1 MKINLAATKNWI
13 LKPFAIVLA
22 FIFNALFA
30 MISGWTPSQTLAIT
44 IVIFTFVVRALLT
57 PLTLKQQRSTRRMTR
72 LQPKVDKI
80 QEKYKNKKDPE
91 SAQRMQAE
99 IQEMYR
105 VNKASPMSGC
115 LPMLIQMPI
124 LFALYEVFRNVPFYV
139 TKMGDL
145 YNTMVTAV
153 QGVSGYGDV
162 VTQEAFTSAFNTIK
176 NFDPTVADNMVD
188 FLYHLSRTQWTDL
201 IEQLSLG
208 GNAAF
213 MTAYQTAQ
221 NYSSLG
227 WGNFMFNLSEAPGWR
242 SIAVI
247 FPIISAGTTFLMS
260 WISQKT
266 TERRQK
272 MVSPDGKVPN
282 QQNSMKMMTYM
293 FPIMTLFFTAQV
305 PLALGL
311 YWITSNIF
319 AIFSQ
324 LLCDSIIDREEYQE
338 ALKRRDELIERRKE
352 KEKALSGIDKATGGR
367 LGTAH
372 TQSKSALAGNKM
384 AVIREQQDQQVA
396 KAKEEVSE
404 FSLEGQLQALKE
416 SEGPSVEENAENEN
430 D

>member
-1 MKINLAATKNWI
+1 MKINLAATKSWL

-30 MISGWTPSQTLAIT
+30 MISGWTSSQTLALAI
-44 IVIFTFVVRALLT
+44 IIFTFVVRALLT
-57 PLTLKQQRSTRRMTR
+57 PLTLKQQRSSRRMTR

-99 IQEMYR
+99 IQELYR

-124 LFALYEVFRNVPFYV
+124 IFALYEVFRNVPFYV

-145 YNTMVTAV
+145 YNTMAATV
-153 QGVSGYGDV
+153 QGIAGYGDV
-162 VTQEAFTSAFNTIK
+162 VTGEAFTSAFNTIK
-176 NFDPTVADNMVD
+176 NFDPSVADNMID
-188 FLYHLSRTQWTDL
+188 FLYHLSRTQWTEL
-201 IEQLSLG
+201 IEKLSLS

-213 MTAYQTAQ
+213 MTAYQAAQ

-242 SIAVI
+242 TIAVI
-247 FPIISAGTTFLMS
+247 FPIISGGTTFLMS
-260 WISQKT
+260 WLSQRS
-266 TERRQK
+266 TEKRQK
-272 MVSPDGKVPN
+272 MMSPDGKISS

-293 FPIMTLFFTAQV
+293 FPIMTLFFTAQM

-311 YWITSNIF
+311 YWIVSNIF
-319 AIFSQ
+319 GILSQ
-324 LLCDSIIDREEYQE
+324 IICDSIIDREEYEE
-338 ALKRRDELIERRKE
+338 ALRHRDELIERRKE
-352 KEKALSGIDKATGGR
+352 REKALSSIDKATGGR

-384 AVIREQQDQQVA
+384 AVMKEQ
-396 KAKEEVSE
+396 KEQTEKVKEDVSE

-416 SEGPSVEENAENEN
+416 NNETFQEERPENE
-430 D
+430 DD

>member
-13 LKPFAIVLA
+13 LKPFAIALA

-30 MISGWTPSQTLAIT
+30 MISGWTATQTLALT
-44 IVIFTFVVRALLT
+44 IIIFTFVVRALLT

-99 IQEMYR
+99 IQELYR

-145 YNTMVTAV
+145 YTLMAGVV
-153 QGVSGYGDV
+153 QNVSGYGDI
-162 VTQEAFTSAFNTIK
+162 VTGEAFTSAFNTIK
-176 NFDPTVADNMVD
+176 NFDPAVTDNMID
-188 FLYHLSRTQWTDL
+188 FLYHLSRTQWADL
-201 IEQLSLG
+201 INQLSLS
-208 GNAAF
+208 GNTEF
-213 MTAYQTAQ
+213 MAAYQAAQ

-227 WGNFMFNLSEAPGWR
+227 WGNFLFNLSEAPGWR
-242 SIAVI
+242 SLAII
-247 FPIISAGTTFLMS
+247 FPLISGGTTFLMS
-260 WISQKT
+260 WLSQRA
-266 TERRQK
+266 TEKRQK

-293 FPIMTLFFTAQV
+293 FPIMTLFFTAQM

-319 AIFSQ
+319 GILSQ
-324 LLCDSIIDREEYQE
+324 LICDSIIDREEYQE

-352 KEKALSGIDKATGGR
+352 REKALSGIDKATGGR

-384 AVIREQQDQQVA
+384 AVIREQQDQQAA
-396 KAKEEVSE
+396 KVKEEVSE

-416 SEGPSVEENAENEN
+416 NEGTSHEEYAENEN
-430 D
+430 N